1 MHRDNPN
8 YNKENMRIQAEGGI
22 PASKLLLTGFWVCG
36 PYLEM
41 EYIPWQGPVAKSQRP
56 SPSEPLVRSATKENR
71 PISVKQK
78 KKKNMFSSSMPDV
91 WVGRER

>member
-1 MHRDNPN
+1 
-8 YNKENMRIQAEGGI
+8 
-22 PASKLLLTGFWVCG
+22 
-36 PYLEM
+36 M

-91 WVGRER
+91 